1 MRPPYSLFAMYPF
14 NTMRTVFQTPKKLTL
29 LLTSLIIFLTSLIS
43 SHHAQAQSDACHPAW
58 PAWSNFKQT
67 FITADGRVIDHSG
80 SIKPTVSEAQAYAL
94 FFALIAN
101 DKASFDSLLR
111 WTENNLA
118 YGDLTAHL
126 PAWQWGKRTD
136 DSWGIIDKN
145 PASDADLWLAYT
157 LSLAGDAWNEK
168 RYTALSALLTKR
180 ILNEE
185 TADIPKLGLTLL
197 PAPTGFVLADKSWK
211 LNASYLPI
219 QVLRWFDHTEKDP
232 RWKQL
237 LASSMQI
244 ISGSSPKGYTADW
257 ILFHPDKGFTPDI
270 NGAEK
275 GDGGYNAIRV
285 YLWAGMM
292 HERDPDRA
300 ALIKTLLPMA
310 KLTETKGYPP
320 EYINIQSGEVR
331 GPGSSGFS
339 AALLPFLQ
347 AAKASK
353 ALQQQE
359 LRLQAQAIKADAY
372 YDQVLSLFALG
383 WREKRYVFSA
393 KGKAEMAWQKACK
406 KSG

>member
-1 MRPPYSLFAMYPF
+1 MRA
-14 NTMRTVFQTPKKLTL
+14 VFQLPTKLTQQ
-29 LLTSLIIFLTSLIS
+29 LIVLMICLIGLAS
-43 SHHAQAQSDACHPAW
+43 SNHVWAENDGCHSAW

-101 DKASFDSLLR
+101 DRASFDTLLR

-126 PAWQWGKRTD
+126 PAWQWGKRADET
-136 DSWGIIDKN
+136 WGIIDKN
-145 PASDADLWLAYT
+145 AASDADLWIAYT
-157 LSLAGDAWNEK
+157 LGLAGDVWNEK
-168 RYTALSALLTKR
+168 RYTALSKLLAQR

-185 TADIPKLGLTLL
+185 TADIPRLGLTLL
-197 PAPTGFVLADKSWK
+197 PAPAGFALADKSWK

-219 QVLRWFDHTEKDP
+219 QLLRWFDSTDKDP

-244 ISGSSPKGYTADW
+244 ISGSAPQGYAADW
-257 ILFHPDKGFTPDI
+257 ILFHPDQGFTADI

-292 HERDPDRA
+292 NEHDPDRA
-300 ALIKTLLPMA
+300 TLIKALSPMA
-310 KLTETKGYPP
+310 KLTEMKGYPP
-320 EYINIQSGEVR
+320 EFVNIMTGEVKS
-331 GPGSSGFS
+331 PGSSGFS
-339 AALLPFLQ
+339 AALIPFLQ
-347 AAKASK
+347 AGKASK

-359 LRLQAQAIKADAY
+359 LRLEAQAIKADAY

-383 WREKRYVFSA
+383 WREKRYAFSA
-393 KGKAEMAWQKACK
+393 KGKAEMAWQKSCK
-406 KSG
+406 KVR

>member
-1 MRPPYSLFAMYPF
+1 MYTL
-14 NTMRTVFQTPKKLTL
+14 NTMRAVFQLPTKLTL
-29 LLTSLIIFLTSLIS
+29 HLMGLMIFLTSLVS
-43 SHHAQAQSDACHPAW
+43 SYHVQAADDACHPVW

-101 DKASFDSLLR
+101 DKESFDTILR

-145 PASDADLWLAYT
+145 SASDADFWITYT

-168 RYTALSALLTKR
+168 RYTALSTLLAQR

-185 TADIPKLGLTLL
+185 TAEIPKLGLTLL
-197 PAPTGFVLADKSWK
+197 PAPTGFAFADKSWK

-219 QVLRWFDHTEKDP
+219 QLLRWFDHTDKDP

-237 LASSMQI
+237 LTSSMQI
-244 ISGSSPKGYTADW
+244 ISGSSPQGYAADW
-257 ILFHPDKGFTPDI
+257 ILFHPDKGFIPDL
-270 NGAEK
+270 NGTEK

-300 ALIKTLLPMA
+300 TLIKTLLPMA
-310 KLTETKGYPP
+310 KLTEAKGYPP
-320 EYINIQSGEVR
+320 EYINILSGEVKS
-331 GPGSSGFS
+331 PGSSGFS
-339 AALLPFLQ
+339 AALMPFLQ
-347 AAKASK
+347 ASKASK

-359 LRLQAQAIKADAY
+359 LRLQAQPVKADAY

-383 WREKRYVFSA
+383 WREKRYAFSI
-393 KGKAEMAWQKACK
+393 KGKAEMAWQKTCK
-406 KSG
+406 KAR